1 MIDVVLELVNGI
13 LGFLNGVLP
22 DSPFQGL
29 IETNESVLT
38 ALGWL
43 NWFVPVGQLLA
54 IFAVYVA
61 ALLAWQAV
69 DMALGGIDFA
79 KSIVAGK

>member
-1 MIDVVLELVNGI
+1 MIDVVLELVNGV

-29 IETNESVLT
+29 IESNEGVIT

-54 IFAVYVA
+54 IFGVYLVA
-61 ALLAWQAV
+61 LAAWQAV
-69 DMALGGIDFA
+69 DMALDGINFT